1 MRAIVALEVFSL
13 SILISFTTAYV
24 LPSSSSFFP
33 ENNSTLAD
41 CEHLRQ
47 NLTQPCWEQLNVTG
61 YLTQWW
67 QEHEQDCA
75 ARDAGFATCYQQMVG
90 VEQEQCAHTGPS
102 MCDFP
107 DDLSGY
113 APQEA
118 YVLYSI
124 FSIWQWFESIYE
136 AIENADVSAQGPVGQ
151 IVKTIDPI
159 KPSTQTLGSFF
170 QALTAIAPVIALP
183 ASIGEMSVKTLA
195 RTIETALRQSPGVLK
210 QLNPSGTL
218 NSEYDQSND
227 IYDGLSKIK
236 TTYQANISSALR
248 LVQDDFSTFSLFAFN
263 GSFIAPRADLQV
275 QSVNLTAAL
284 TTAIVSQA
292 LTLNNIVITLARD
305 TSPYALAHNGSLT
318 TPSLIQCD
326 SYDQYGVCSTWWYDA
341 HSNSA
346 FALTDLTDPNKNF
359 YDLLETIFRNGWT
372 TGADLFLGARD
383 CADWQ
388 ALHGGASPSSST
400 PTLDTDDFTAR
411 CISNTQ
417 ICVYDMACQYNDVNC
432 LYTGEYGW
440 GQGGSSCSPPK
451 DYLQSTCPGD
461 ASDGSMPTTLLPA
474 AYLGPMVSDQN
485 VGRQYCHSS

>member
-1 MRAIVALEVFSL
+1 MRAILVWEVFGL
-13 SILISFTTAYV
+13 SIPISLTTAYV
-24 LPSSSSFFP
+24 LPSSPSLFP
-33 ENNSTLAD
+33 TSNNTLAS
-41 CEHLRQ
+41 CQYLRQ
-47 NLTQPCWEQLNVTG
+47 SLTQPCWELLNVTG
-61 YLTQWW
+61 HLTQWW
-67 QEHEQDCA
+67 QDHEQDCVE
-75 ARDAGFATCYQQMVG
+75 RDAGFATCYQQMVG

-118 YVLYSI
+118 YVLYTI

-151 IVKTIDPI
+151 IVKSINPI

-170 QALTAIAPVIALP
+170 QALTAITPVIALP
-183 ASIGEMSVKTLA
+183 ASVGETSIKALA

-227 IYDGLSKIK
+227 IYDALSQIK
-236 TTYQANISSALR
+236 TSYQANISRALR
-248 LVQDDFSTFSLFAFN
+248 LVQDDYPTFSLFAFN
-263 GSFIAPRADLQV
+263 GSFIAPRTDLQV

-326 SYDQYGVCSTWWYDA
+326 GYDPHGLCSTWWYDPI
-341 HSNSA
+341 SNSA
-346 FALTDLTDPNKNF
+346 FALTDLTDSNKNF
-359 YDLLETIFRNGWT
+359 YDLLDTMFTTGWT
-372 TGADLFLGARD
+372 TGTDLFLGARD

-388 ALHGGASPSSST
+388 LLHGGSPT
-400 PTLDTDDFTAR
+400 PSLDTEDFTAR

-417 ICVYDMACQYNDVNC
+417 ICVYDMACPYNDVNC

-461 ASDGSMPTTLLPA
+461 ASDGSVPTTLLPA
-474 AYLGPMVSDQN
+474 AYLGPMVRDGN
-485 VGRQYCHSS
+485 PDRQYCHSS